1 MRSGGRSIPGDA
13 GTHGAGRM
21 GVVAGNGRHD
31 GGRDGGGDGEIP
43 VRTVRH
49 EIAPR
54 SIFLILAII
63 GGILLVARL
72 WQTILILIVALVL
85 AGTFSPVV
93 TWLERRRV
101 PRAAALALI
110 LLVLLGAIVGLGA
123 LIVPAF
129 ARQFSTLSADA
140 PRIQARLADFA
151 VRVPPLAG
159 QADAIR
165 SADPGRLLDPIG
177 AYALQSAGAAAQLV
191 VIGFTTVV
199 LAFYLIADHE
209 RVQGF
214 LFALL
219 PRRYHVRTARVLLD
233 METVV
238 GGYMRGQAA
247 TSLCIGVFAYALL
260 SVLGVPAALP
270 LAVIAAF
277 ADLIPLVG
285 GVLATAPSVLFA
297 LTVGPL
303 QAVIV
308 LVAFVLYQQFESSL
322 LMPRIYGK
330 SLRLSPIA
338 VTVAILVGG
347 QLLGA
352 IGALLALP
360 MAAGIRVLVEN
371 YRISLPGDQPGEKE
385 ERAEEAHAE
394 ATYAEQ
400 AQGTSAVESAMM
412 ATEIAEQLQDANQEE
427 TGEAE
432 TPIEEQADR
441 PHDPPALPN
450 PAR

>member
-1 MRSGGRSIPGDA
+1 MINHNKTD
-13 GTHGAGRM
+13 
-21 GVVAGNGRHD
+21 D
-31 GGRDGGGDGEIP
+31 GGA
-43 VRTVRH
+43 VRTLRH

-63 GGILLVARL
+63 GGILLVARI

-93 TWLERRRV
+93 TWLERHRV
-101 PRAAALALI
+101 PRPAALALI
-110 LLVLLGAIVGLGA
+110 LVGLLGAVVGLGA
-123 LIVPAF
+123 LITPALVQ
-129 ARQFSTLSADA
+129 QFSALSTDA

-151 VRVPPLAG
+151 AGVPPLAG
-159 QADAIR
+159 KADAIR
-165 SADPGRLLDPIG
+165 SAQPDRLLAPVGD
-177 AYALQSAGAAAQLV
+177 YALKSVGAAAQMV

-199 LAFYLIADHE
+199 IAFYLIADHE

-214 LFALL
+214 AFALL

-238 GGYMRGQAA
+238 GGYMRGQAM
-247 TSLCIGVFAYALL
+247 TSLCIGLFAYALL
-260 SVLGVPAALP
+260 RILGVPAALP
-270 LAVIAAF
+270 LAVVAAF
-277 ADLIPLVG
+277 ADLIPLIG

-297 LTVGPL
+297 LVVGPV
-303 QAVIV
+303 QALIV
-308 LVAFVLYQQFESSL
+308 LVAFVIYQQVESSL
-322 LMPRIYGK
+322 LAPRIYGK

-360 MAAGIRVLVEN
+360 MAAGIRVLIEN
-371 YRISLPGDQPGEKE
+371 YRISLPGDQPGERE

-394 ATYAEQ
+394 AAYAVQ
-400 AQGTSAVESAMM
+400 AQGTSAVEAAMV
-412 ATEIAEQLQDANQEE
+412 ATELAERLQETHEEE
-427 TGEAE
+427 TGE
-432 TPIEEQADR
+432 TNPPVEER
-441 PHDPPALPN
+441 PDPPAAR
-450 PAR
+450 PAEPMRTR